1 MLVCAYRWVE
11 KHRAVVASLLI
22 HQRRART
29 LRLANTM
36 TFLPVKSSADMY
48 GTRPLKIVRGPSG
61 SPTSIS
67 SMYCARRS
75 REASV
80 SHRFIQANKH
90 ASVKSRVELVS
101 THAPTCPPPR
111 ASSRSALCRRANP
124 PAVPA
129 AATLRA
135 CHPRERRRRRFA
147 NVGRRW

>member
-61 SPTSIS
+61 SPRSIS
-67 SMYCARRS
+67 SMYCERRS

-80 SHRFIQANKH
+80 SHRFIQANKQTN
-90 ASVKSRVELVS
+90 A
-101 THAPTCPPPR
+101 
-111 ASSRSALCRRANP
+111 RR
-124 PAVPA
+124 
-129 AATLRA
+129 
-135 CHPRERRRRRFA
+135 
-147 NVGRRW
+147 